1 MNGKQHADLDE
12 DYAEHARIFGAQQ
25 HNSAFPFSIPSTP
38 KPIVIL
44 SRPVPSRNGVDV
56 HRDHVPFM
64 PSTTSQKP
72 LPPSGLEPD
81 ESLKEYCTYWIRT
94 GECAYTQQGCKY
106 KHEMPPDRST
116 LLKIFGTDVWPKWW
130 VEREHE
136 HKMRNRSNTA
146 GSGEQISPPKYPQ
159 AMSGR
164 RDMMSSG
171 SWRPDAARKPMTPV
185 TAFSAAARAQPM
197 ERGGRALRRTSP
209 DKPSQQ
215 SRMPDRPTQHS
226 RMNGVNNQ
234 ASAANRK
241 FESRKAAVDAGKSFN
256 RVILPIDAI
265 LKDPFMSRSASP
277 QAGIDDDFTDLG
289 SDYQPLQPMQPWK
302 AEDQSNEGPAQ
313 ANGITHS
320 SGASSRKMSFP
331 KLFVSHSPDSA
342 DGPSAGSLSSAGAT
356 DAENSGSSTD
366 PAARQLQ
373 GEAVSKKKH
382 KARKHHKHDKSR
394 QTQKEKRVEVD
405 KTKEKMSASKD

>member
-1 MNGKQHADLDE
+1 VIVKQHADLDE
-12 DYAEHARIFGAQQ
+12 DYAEHARIIESQQ

-44 SRPVPSRNGVDV
+44 PRPVPGRGIADV
-56 HRDHVPFM
+56 KRDHIPFG
-64 PSTTSQKP
+64 PSTTSQRP

-136 HKMRNRSNTA
+136 HKMRNRGNTS
-146 GSGEQISPPKYPQ
+146 GSGEQMSPPKYPQ
-159 AMSGR
+159 AMGGR
-164 RDMMSSG
+164 RDMMSG
-171 SWRPDAARKPMTPV
+171 NSWRPDVARKPMTPV

-197 ERGGRALRRTSP
+197 GRGGRPLRRGSP
-209 DKPSQQ
+209 DKPLQQ
-215 SRMPDRPTQHS
+215 QRMY
-226 RMNGVNNQ
+226 GVNNQ
-234 ASAANRK
+234 TSAANKR
-241 FESRKAAVDAGKSFN
+241 FETRKAAVDASKSFN
-256 RVILPIDAI
+256 RFTLPEPIDAI
-265 LKDPFMSRSASP
+265 LNDPFMSRSASP
-277 QAGIDDDFTDLG
+277 QTAAAGIDDDFTDMG

-302 AEDQSNEGPAQ
+302 AEDQSDERPAKT
-313 ANGITHS
+313 NGITYT
-320 SGASSRKMSFP
+320 SGSSRKISFP
-331 KLFVSHSPDSA
+331 KLFVSHSQESTRER
-342 DGPSAGSLSSAGAT
+342 AGDRSVGSMSSAGGT

-366 PAARQLQ
+366 VAARKLQ

-382 KARKHHKHDKSR
+382 RARKHHKNDKSR
-394 QTQKEKRVEVD
+394 QAQKEKHGDGNRA
-405 KTKEKMSASKD
+405 KEKTAAVKE